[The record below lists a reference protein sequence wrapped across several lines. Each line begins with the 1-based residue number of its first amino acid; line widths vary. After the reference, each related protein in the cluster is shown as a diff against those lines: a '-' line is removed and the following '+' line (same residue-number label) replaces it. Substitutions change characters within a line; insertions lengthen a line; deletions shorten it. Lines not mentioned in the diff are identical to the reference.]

1 MVCPLTRS
9 NAMARARELRA
20 KVKDDSRLDLDSS
33 GTNAVLARQRRRRQ
47 LDATKKLLDNLS
59 FGEEKEAESEV
70 AAESYGIVSSNQLK
84 MIHNLSS
91 TAAHEEK
98 ENERERE
105 DDCHL
110 HPPNDVASSQALSD
124 PASHI
129 REKPL
134 GEGRGRGRGRGRP
147 IRSESSSLGTQLSH
161 SSSAIRAGSSGER
174 GVQRSDAAKAYLE
187 SRRIP
192 SYKEGEG
199 ERPRLCVSL
208 LHTALNLLLH

>member
-1 MVCPLTRS
+1 
-9 NAMARARELRA
+9 MARARELRA

-84 MIHNLSS
+84 MIHNLPS

-98 ENERERE
+98 ESERERE

-110 HPPNDVASSQALSD
+110 HPPIDVAD
-124 PASHI
+124 PASNI

-134 GEGRGRGRGRGRP
+134 GEGRGRGRGRGRT
-147 IRSESSSLGTQLSH
+147 IRSGSSSLGTQLSH
-161 SSSAIRAGSSGER
+161 SSSEIRADSSGER

-187 SRRIP
+187 SRRVP